1 VTQDHRLLMFPY
13 FSPLQLVLAVVLAIL
28 AIIPSVIILRRMG
41 YSGWWAIL
49 AAISPIN
56 IIGLW
61 VLALIRW
68 PSERHPAKP

>member
-1 VTQDHRLLMFPY
+1 MFRY
-13 FSPLQLVLAVVLAIL
+13 VSPLQLALAVVLAIL

-56 IIGLW
+56 IIALW

-68 PSERHPAKP
+68 PIERGHVNP

>member
-1 VTQDHRLLMFPY
+1 MFRY